1 MTTVPTGGCCVSA
14 VSVPSAECLS
24 HLIAFHPY
32 RDPMRKVP
40 LASLFYRQSRLRSS
54 LPRVSQPVNRAK
66 IQTQATGPRD
76 PAVNHSALLPTVDS
90 QCPAHSRD

>member
-1 MTTVPTGGCCVSA
+1 MTTVPTGGNRVSA
-14 VSVPSAECLS
+14 ASVPSAECLS

-32 RDPMRKVP
+32 PMRKVP

-66 IQTQATGPRD
+66 IQTQAMGPRD